1 MGLLGTV
8 LHLITSSTN
17 VCFSAFCMPL
27 LSCTYDLYWML
38 EGEFCVSVLISTEL
52 LIANRNVRVFIVA

>member
-8 LHLITSSTN
+8 LHLIMSSTN
-17 VCFSAFCMPL
+17 VCFSAFSVPH

-38 EGEFCVSVLISTEL
+38 DKRRILCVCIDF
-52 LIANRNVRVFIVA
+52 NGFINSK